1 MTGENMKTDIE
12 KEIQRWYDAILA
24 FGKKLTETLK
34 PLFQAIHKACQ
45 KIWEICW
52 QEYELHGTPYGKTDK
67 GMLRWLKEMCELA
80 RAKAAIEREIAWR
93 EGMER
98 LRVQIRIT

>member
-1 MTGENMKTDIE
+1 MKTDLE

-52 QEYELHGTPYGKTDK
+52 EEFGNLSSSFSFEFEGNVLVIDSLHDMDKLPVCARLLRQVNTSVMPQRKGEYHGSIGS
-67 GMLRWLKEMCELA
+67 
-80 RAKAAIEREIAWR
+80 I
-93 EGMER
+93 
-98 LRVQIRIT
+98 